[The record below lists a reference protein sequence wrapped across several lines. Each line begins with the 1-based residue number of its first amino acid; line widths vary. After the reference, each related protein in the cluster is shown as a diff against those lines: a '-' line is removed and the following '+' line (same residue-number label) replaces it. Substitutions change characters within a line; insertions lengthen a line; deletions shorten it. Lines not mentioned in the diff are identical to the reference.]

1 MALKQHPMDKDKK
14 SGKENIYVNK
24 IKTIIYIFTYTHK
37 AVPDEFCQI
46 IF

>member
-14 SGKENIYVNK
+14 SGKENTYVNK
-24 IKTIIYIFTYTHK
+24 IKTITYTHK